1 MTTVPLTNWARNV
14 RFRAEQLHRPSSIAE
29 LQQLVSKSARVRALG
44 TGHSFNEIADTT
56 GDLVSVAGLP
66 TRLDID
72 AQARTVT
79 VSGGIRFAELGRELH
94 QAGFAI
100 PNTASLPHISVA
112 GGCSTGTHGSG
123 ETVGNLS
130 SFVSAVELVT
140 ADGDL
145 ITCSRETD
153 PDRFDGTVV
162 ALGALGIVTALTF
175 DLVPTFHLRQDVYD
189 GLAHDSFLTHFDEI
203 MAAGYSVS
211 AFSTWREPR
220 IQQIW
225 VKSRTDPA
233 DNRPAAPTLHGA
245 SLATG
250 ERHPLQAMSPEYTT
264 PQLGVPGPWHERLPH
279 FRAEFTPSAGEEI
292 QSEYLLPRDR
302 AVAALQA
309 LDDIAAGVATVL
321 QVSEIRTVA
330 ADELWLS
337 PSHRRPTVCLHFTW
351 IGDEAA
357 IAPVIAA
364 IEERLAAFDARPH
377 WGKRFT
383 VPPAEIARLYPRL
396 DDFRA
401 LMGSLD
407 PAGKFRNELIQ
418 RLIVGEPAMPLR

>member
-1 MTTVPLTNWARNV
+1 
-14 RFRAEQLHRPSSIAE
+14 
-29 LQQLVSKSARVRALG
+29 
-44 TGHSFNEIADTT
+44 
-56 GDLVSVAGLP
+56 
-66 TRLDID
+66 
-72 AQARTVT
+72 
-79 VSGGIRFAELGRELH
+79 
-94 QAGFAI
+94 
-100 PNTASLPHISVA
+100 
-112 GGCSTGTHGSG
+112 
-123 ETVGNLS
+123 
-130 SFVSAVELVT
+130 
-140 ADGDL
+140 
-145 ITCSRETD
+145 
-153 PDRFDGTVV
+153 
-162 ALGALGIVTALTF
+162 
-175 DLVPTFHLRQDVYD
+175 
-189 GLAHDSFLTHFDEI
+189 
-203 MAAGYSVS
+203 
-211 AFSTWREPR
+211 
-220 IQQIW
+220 
-225 VKSRTDPA
+225 
-233 DNRPAAPTLHGA
+233 
-245 SLATG
+245 
-250 ERHPLQAMSPEYTT
+250 MSPEYTT

-351 IGDEAA
+351 IDDEAA